1 MMGPGNSHRG
11 RGSLP
16 DSFAG
21 HSRSDRSVY
30 DRALTLLGFRAR
42 SVDELRRR
50 LLQKGADPVEVEEVL
65 NRLCE
70 QKLLNDDDY
79 AQQYA
84 RGKLVTSGVS
94 RRRIVQELGRKGIPR
109 DAAEKAVES
118 VTESEGIDPSAA
130 ALRIASR
137 KWESLRR
144 LDDATRR
151 RRLYAFLA
159 RRGFDPDEIRSAMA
173 ELGGPVDG

>member
-16 DSFAG
+16 DSFAA
-21 HSRSDRSVY
+21 RSKPGRSVY

-50 LLQKGADPVEVEEVL
+50 LLQKGADPAEVEEVL

-70 QKLLNDDDY
+70 QKVLNDDDF

-94 RRRIVQELGRKGIPR
+94 RRRIVQELARKGIPR

-118 VTESEGIDPSAA
+118 VTENEGIDLSAA
-130 ALRIASR
+130 ALRVASR

-144 LDDATRR
+144 LDDTTRR

-159 RRGFDPDEIRSAMA
+159 RRGFNPDEIRAAMA
-173 ELGGPVDG
+173 VLGAPAPG